1 MAEEVKSA
9 EKTGEDTIKA
19 AAEKTVKAK
28 TESKPESAATKKSV
42 KPKAAAAE
50 TSAAKKSSKKAENS
64 ADNTAKAPVEAAA
77 KKEAKKAPV
86 KLVKV
91 TLIKSISNLRQDQ
104 IATCEALGLRKIRQ
118 YNILK
123 DNAAI
128 RGMIFKVRH
137 LVTVTEVIQEA

>member
-1 MAEEVKSA
+1 MAEEVKTA
-9 EKTGEDTIKA
+9 EKTGEDEIKA

-28 TESKPESAATKKSV
+28 AGKSEN
-42 KPKAAAAE
+42 A
-50 TSAAKKSSKKAENS
+50 AAKKTVKAKAAVAETPAAEKISKKAEKS
-64 ADNTAKAPVEAAA
+64 ADDTEKAPVKAAA
-77 KKEAKKAPV
+77 KKEAKKEPV

-91 TLIKSISNLRQDQ
+91 TLVKSISNLRQDQ
-104 IATCEALGLRKIRQ
+104 VATCEALGLRKIRQ